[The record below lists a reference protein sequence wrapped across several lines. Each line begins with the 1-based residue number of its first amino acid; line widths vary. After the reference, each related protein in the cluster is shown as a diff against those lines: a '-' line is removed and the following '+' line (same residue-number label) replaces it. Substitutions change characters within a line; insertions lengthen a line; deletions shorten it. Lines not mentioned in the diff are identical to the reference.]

1 MDVPKAMVREKLFSK
16 RKIKEASIVELDS
29 RDSALRTLAVLC

>member
-16 RKIKEASIVELDS
+16 QKEAASIEDLDS
-29 RDSALRTLAVLC
+29 RDSALRTWAVLC